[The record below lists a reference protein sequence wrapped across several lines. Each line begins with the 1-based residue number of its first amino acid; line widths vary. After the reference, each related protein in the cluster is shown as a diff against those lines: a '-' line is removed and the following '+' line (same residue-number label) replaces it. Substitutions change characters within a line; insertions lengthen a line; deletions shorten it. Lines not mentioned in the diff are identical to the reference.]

1 MDTSE
6 RGSAPSSTQTLF
18 SSQLAPSTDLA
29 VGIIL
34 ILTCLASV
42 LGNGMVLLVHCRKRK
57 KLRPP
62 ELMTINLAFCDFG
75 FMVFGAPFF
84 IISSLSHRWVF
95 GETGCIWYG
104 IQGFIFGIG
113 SLNTTCL
120 ISLDRCLKI
129 CCLRYGECPAN
140 LLHGLA
146 DDQFVVCEGQWLER
160 RHVSLSIALVWIW
173 TILWAVLP
181 VVGFGSYGP
190 EPYGTSCT
198 INWWLIK
205 SSQSDRIY
213 ILLILGLCFGVPTL
227 TIIASY
233 LCILLTVSRSNR
245 TLSSIPSTTV
255 SHANKDLRLAKMAAV
270 VCSSFLLAWLPYAVV
285 SLMSALMPKDPSK
298 SVYDSSLDR
307 GTTGPTSV
315 STLIKDDGSR
325 SRSPQ
330 QFSSLPPLVTLIPA
344 MLAKSHCM
352 MNPLIYQIMNKEF
365 RDDVYLMVFGHDMAE
380 SRRLRSHRRSSSDR
394 STDPSPGHSL
404 RTKRS
409 IAESSFVDRQSF
421 KKDKKRAS
429 SESFTI
435 SVETISVESE
445 SVDTQRNMEQ
455 HREQKSF
462 KKDSS
467 FLSGAESQKHS

>member
-6 RGSAPSSTQTLF
+6 RGSAPLSTQTLF
-18 SSQLAPSTDLA
+18 SSQLSPSADLA
-29 VGIIL
+29 VGVIL
-34 ILTCLASV
+34 ILTCIASL

-75 FMVFGAPFF
+75 FMVLGAPFF
-84 IISSLSHRWVF
+84 IISSLSHGWVF

-104 IQGFIFGIG
+104 IQGFVFGIG
-113 SLNTTCL
+113 SLHTTCL

-129 CCLRYGECPAN
+129 CCLRYVAGAASC
-140 LLHGLA
+140 LSLDCSGL
-146 DDQFVVCEGQWLER
+146 DLDHTVGGPSSSRFWKLR
-160 RHVSLSIALVWIW
+160 TR
-173 TILWAVLP
+173 TIR
-181 VVGFGSYGP
+181 
-190 EPYGTSCT
+190 
-198 INWWLIK
+198 WLIK

-213 ILLILGLCFGVPTL
+213 ILLILGLCFGIPTL

-233 LCILLTVSRSNR
+233 LSILLTVSRSNR

-285 SLMSALMPKDPSK
+285 SLMSALMPNPSK
-298 SVYDSSLDR
+298 SVHDSSVDR
-307 GTTGPTSV
+307 A
-315 STLIKDDGSR
+315 DGSR

-365 RDDVYLMVFGHDMAE
+365 RDDVYLMVFGPDMAE
-380 SRRLRSHRRSSSDR
+380 KRRLQSHRRSSSDR

-409 IAESSFVDRQSF
+409 IAESSFADRLSS

-429 SESFTI
+429 SESFTF

-455 HREQKSF
+455 QREQKSF

-467 FLSGAESQKHS
+467 FSSGAQCQKHS

>member
-6 RGSAPSSTQTLF
+6 RGSAPLSTQTLF
-18 SSQLAPSTDLA
+18 SSQLSPSADLA
-29 VGIIL
+29 VGFIL
-34 ILTCLASV
+34 ILTCIASL
-42 LGNGMVLLVHCRKRK
+42 LGNGIVLLVHCRKRK

-75 FMVFGAPFF
+75 FMVLGAPFF
-84 IISSLSHRWVF
+84 IISSLSHGWVF

-113 SLNTTCL
+113 SLHTTCL

-129 CCLRYGECPAN
+129 CCLRYVAGAASC
-140 LLHGLA
+140 LSLHCSGL
-146 DDQFVVCEGQWLER
+146 DLDHTVGGPSSSRFWKLR
-160 RHVSLSIALVWIW
+160 TR
-173 TILWAVLP
+173 TIR
-181 VVGFGSYGP
+181 
-190 EPYGTSCT
+190 
-198 INWWLIK
+198 WLIK

-227 TIIASY
+227 IIIASY
-233 LCILLTVSRSNR
+233 LSILLTVSRSNR

-285 SLMSALMPKDPSK
+285 SLMSALMPGPSK
-298 SVYDSSLDR
+298 SVHDSSVDR
-307 GTTGPTSV
+307 A
-315 STLIKDDGSR
+315 DGSR
-325 SRSPQ
+325 SRSPL

-365 RDDVYLMVFGHDMAE
+365 RDDVYLMVFGPDMAE
-380 SRRLRSHRRSSSDR
+380 KRRLQSHRRSSSDR

-409 IAESSFVDRQSF
+409 IAESSFADRLSS

-429 SESFTI
+429 SESFTF

-467 FLSGAESQKHS
+467 FSSGAQCQKHS

>member
-6 RGSAPSSTQTLF
+6 RGSAPLSTQTLF
-18 SSQLAPSTDLA
+18 SSQLSPSADLA
-29 VGIIL
+29 VGFIL
-34 ILTCLASV
+34 ILTCIASL
-42 LGNGMVLLVHCRKRK
+42 LGNGIVLLVHCRKRK

-75 FMVFGAPFF
+75 FMVLGAPFF
-84 IISSLSHRWVF
+84 IISSLSHGWVF

-113 SLNTTCL
+113 SLHTTCL

-146 DDQFVVCEGQWLER
+146 DDVLCEGQWLER

-181 VVGFGSYGP
+181 AVGFGSYGP

-227 TIIASY
+227 IIIASY
-233 LCILLTVSRSNR
+233 LSILLTVSRSNR

-285 SLMSALMPKDPSK
+285 SLMSALMPGPSK
-298 SVYDSSLDR
+298 SVHDSSVDR
-307 GTTGPTSV
+307 A
-315 STLIKDDGSR
+315 DGSR
-325 SRSPQ
+325 SRSPL

-365 RDDVYLMVFGHDMAE
+365 RDDVYLMVFGPDMAE
-380 SRRLRSHRRSSSDR
+380 KRRLQSHRRSSSDR

-409 IAESSFVDRQSF
+409 IAESSFADRLSS

-429 SESFTI
+429 SESFTF

-467 FLSGAESQKHS
+467 FSSGAQCQKHS